1 MGLDAQLADS
11 LSTERATAKA
21 VMDRLVKSEPMGRGT
36 PCCSLSGTS
45 DVNEVT
51 PELKERFKVGD
62 RGPGGNAGRLVEA
75 RTCSTLGWAWSN
87 GRELTLDPGGNQE
100 IKAWKRRAVSLLVI
114 QSQSRLSLKT
124 G

>member
-75 RTCSTLGWAWSN
+75 RTVTVKHSDQTQ
-87 GRELTLDPGGNQE
+87 QE
-100 IKAWKRRAVSLLVI
+100 KADCITVTVLASSVATPVFSL
-114 QSQSRLSLKT
+114 
-124 G
+124 

>member
-1 MGLDAQLADS
+1 MGSDAQLANS
-11 LSTERATAKA
+11 SSAGRATAKA

-51 PELKERFKVGD
+51 PELKERFKVGG
-62 RGPGGNAGRLVEA
+62 RGPGGNAGELVEA

-87 GRELTLDPGGNQE
+87 GRELALDPGGNQE
-100 IKAWKRRAVSLLVI
+100 IKAWKRRAVP
-114 QSQSRLSLKT
+114 LSVT
-124 G
+124 SNPRAG